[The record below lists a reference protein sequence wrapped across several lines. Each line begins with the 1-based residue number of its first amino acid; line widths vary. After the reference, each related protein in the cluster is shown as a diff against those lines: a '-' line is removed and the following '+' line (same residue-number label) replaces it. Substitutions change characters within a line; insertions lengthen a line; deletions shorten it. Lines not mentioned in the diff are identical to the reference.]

1 MDVAYPI
8 EPFDIPCKIVCPLLQ
23 CIAMEEKKYNQKEIE
38 KLFEAGS
45 HLGHKK
51 NRLHPKARKYVY
63 KMVNGVAVIDLTIT
77 AEQLHNA
84 KAYLME
90 AAKTGKTLLVVGTKR
105 VASQF
110 VQDYCKEKGIPHIT
124 TKWMP
129 GLLTNFETL
138 SKNTKKMVDYEKG
151 KEDGS
156 WEQFVKHERTKMQKD
171 LNRLKRL
178 YGGIEEMK
186 RKPDILFIIDI
197 KREKNAL
204 KEAKQNGIP
213 VIAITDTNTNPDTV
227 DFPVVANDDSP
238 TSAHYVIESIL
249 SAYTVEKNEA
259 AKETKPKEEVES
271 SKPKAETK
279 TEKKEEP
286 KAKKAPKK
294 VAVKKEVKEEVK
306 K

>member
-1 MDVAYPI
+1 
-8 EPFDIPCKIVCPLLQ
+8 
-23 CIAMEEKKYNQKEIE
+23 MEEKKYDTKEIE
-38 KLFEAGS
+38 KLFEVGA

-63 KMVNGVAVIDLTIT
+63 KMVNGVAVIDLTQT
-77 AEQLHNA
+77 AEQLHTA
-84 KAYLME
+84 KEYLKD
-90 AAKTGKTLLVVGTKR
+90 AAKNGKKLLVVGTKR

-110 VQDYCKEKGIPHIT
+110 VQEYCKENEIPHIT

-138 SKNTKKMVDYEKG
+138 SKNTKKMIDYEAG
-151 KEDGS
+151 KADGS

-178 YGGIEEMK
+178 YGGIENMK
-186 RKPDILFIIDI
+186 KKPDVLFIVDI

-204 KEAKQNGIP
+204 KEAKQNNIP

-227 DFPVVANDDSP
+227 DFPIVANDDSP

-249 SAYTVEKNEA
+249 SSYTVEKTEEA
-259 AKETKPKEEVES
+259 KATKPKTTSAKATVVKEE
-271 SKPKAETK
+271 
-279 TEKKEEP
+279 EKKVEE
-286 KAKKAPKK
+286 
-294 VAVKKEVKEEVK
+294 KKEVKEEKKPRKAVK
-306 K
+306 KPATKKE

>member
-1 MDVAYPI
+1 
-8 EPFDIPCKIVCPLLQ
+8 
-23 CIAMEEKKYNQKEIE
+23 MEEKKYNTKEIE
-38 KLFEAGS
+38 KLFEAGA

-77 AEQLHNA
+77 AEQLHVA
-84 KAYLME
+84 KEYLKD
-90 AAKTGKTLLVVGTKR
+90 AAKNGKRLLVVGTKR

-110 VQDYCKEKGIPHIT
+110 VQEYCKEKGIPHIT

-138 SKNTKKMVDYEKG
+138 SKNTKKMIDYETG
-151 KEDGS
+151 KENGS
-156 WEQFVKHERTKMQKD
+156 WDQFVKHERTKMQKD

-178 YGGIEEMK
+178 YGGIEDMK
-186 RKPDILFIIDI
+186 KKPDVLFIIDI

-227 DFPVVANDDSP
+227 DYPVVANDDSP

-249 SAYTVEKNEA
+249 SAYTVEKSEA
-259 AKETKPKEEVES
+259 AKATKPKEV
-271 SKPKAETK
+271 
-279 TEKKEEP
+279 KKEEVV
-286 KAKKAPKK
+286 KTEEAK
-294 VAVKKEVKEEVK
+294 VEVKEEVK
-306 K
+306 EEKKVKKVAKKTVKKETKE

>member
-1 MDVAYPI
+1 
-8 EPFDIPCKIVCPLLQ
+8 
-23 CIAMEEKKYNQKEIE
+23 MEEKKYNTKEIE
-38 KLFEAGS
+38 KLFEVGA

-84 KAYLME
+84 KAYLID
-90 AAKTGKTLLVVGTKR
+90 AAKTGKNLLVVGTKR

-110 VQDYCKEKGIPHIT
+110 VQEYCTKNGIPHIT

-138 SKNTKKMVDYEKG
+138 SKNTKKMIDYETG
-151 KEDGS
+151 KADGS

-178 YGGIEEMK
+178 YGGIEGMK
-186 RKPDILFIIDI
+186 NKPDILFIIDI

-238 TSAHYVIESIL
+238 SSAHYVIESIL
-249 SAYTVEKNEA
+249 SAYVVEQSEP
-259 AKETKPKEEVES
+259 AKATKPKEV
-271 SKPKAETK
+271 A
-279 TEKKEEP
+279 KKEI
-286 KAKKAPKK
+286 K
-294 VAVKKEVKEEVK
+294 KEEVK
-306 K
+306 VETAPKAEEVKKEEAKPKKATKKTVKKEEKE

>member
-1 MDVAYPI
+1 MW
-8 EPFDIPCKIVCPLLQ
+8 PLLQ
-23 CIAMEEKKYNQKEIE
+23 CIAMEEKKYNTKEIE
-38 KLFEAGS
+38 KLFAAGA

-63 KMVNGVAVIDLTIT
+63 KMVNGVAVIDLTQT
-77 AEQLHNA
+77 AEQLGIA
-84 KAYLME
+84 KDYLKE
-90 AAKTGKTLLVVGTKR
+90 AAKNGKRLLVVGTKR

-110 VQDYCKEKGIPHIT
+110 VQDFCKEKGIPHIT

-138 SKNTKKMVDYEKG
+138 SKNTKKMIDYEVG
-151 KEDGS
+151 KADGS

-178 YGGIEEMK
+178 YGGIEDMK
-186 RKPDILFIIDI
+186 KKPDVLFIIDI

-227 DFPVVANDDSP
+227 DYPVVANDDSP

-249 SAYTVEKNEA
+249 SAYTIEQSEG
-259 AKETKPKEEVES
+259 AKATKPPVRTPAPSAPAEKEEVA
-271 SKPKAETK
+271 KK
-279 TEKKEEP
+279 TEEKKLEVKEEK
-286 KAKKAPKK
+286 KAKKTVKK
-294 VAVKKEVKEEVK
+294 TVKKEVKE
-306 K
+306 

>member
-1 MDVAYPI
+1 
-8 EPFDIPCKIVCPLLQ
+8 
-23 CIAMEEKKYNQKEIE
+23 MEEKKYNTKEIE
-38 KLFEAGS
+38 KLFEAGA

-77 AEQLHNA
+77 AEQLHVA
-84 KAYLME
+84 KEYLKD
-90 AAKTGKTLLVVGTKR
+90 AAKNGKRLLVVGTKR

-110 VQDYCKEKGIPHIT
+110 VQEYCKEKGIPHIT

-138 SKNTKKMVDYEKG
+138 SKNTKKMIDYEVG
-151 KEDGS
+151 KENGS
-156 WEQFVKHERTKMQKD
+156 WDQFVKHERTKMQKD

-178 YGGIEEMK
+178 YGGIEDMK
-186 RKPDILFIIDI
+186 KKPDVLFIIDI

-227 DFPVVANDDSP
+227 DYPVVANDDSP

-249 SAYTVEKNEA
+249 SAYTVEKSEEA
-259 AKETKPKEEVES
+259 KATKPKEV
-271 SKPKAETK
+271 
-279 TEKKEEP
+279 KKEEVV
-286 KAKKAPKK
+286 KTEEAKVETKE
-294 VAVKKEVKEEVK
+294 EVKEEKKVK
-306 K
+306 KVAKKTVKKETKE

>member
-1 MDVAYPI
+1 M
-8 EPFDIPCKIVCPLLQ
+8 PCKTYDSLLQ

-38 KLFEAGS
+38 KLFEAGA

-51 NRLHPKARKYVY
+51 NRLHPKAKKYVY

-77 AEQLHNA
+77 AEQLHTA

-90 AAKTGKTLLVVGTKR
+90 AAKNGKNLLVVGTKR

-110 VQDYCKEKGIPHIT
+110 VQDYCKERTIPHIT

-138 SKNTKKMVDYEKG
+138 VKNTKKMLDYEQQKV
-151 KEDGS
+151 DGT

-178 YGGIEEMK
+178 YGGIADMK
-186 RKPDILFIIDI
+186 KKPDVLFIIDI

-227 DFPVVANDDSP
+227 DYPVVANDDSP
-238 TSAHYVIESIL
+238 TAAHYVIESIL
-249 SAYTVEKNEA
+249 SAYVVEKTEEA
-259 AKETKPKEEVES
+259 KATKAKEMVKATFSEATVAKE
-271 SKPKAETK
+271 
-279 TEKKEEP
+279 EKKEKVKKP
-286 KAKKAPKK
+286 KKAVKK
-294 VAVKKEVKEEVK
+294 AAVKKEAKE
-306 K
+306 

>member
-1 MDVAYPI
+1 
-8 EPFDIPCKIVCPLLQ
+8 
-23 CIAMEEKKYNQKEIE
+23 MEEKKYNTKEIE
-38 KLFEAGS
+38 KLFEAGA

-63 KMVNGVAVIDLTIT
+63 KMVNGVAVIDLTQT

-84 KAYLME
+84 KEYLKD
-90 AAKTGKTLLVVGTKR
+90 AAKNGKRLLVVGTKR

-138 SKNTKKMVDYEKG
+138 SKNTKKMIDYETG
-151 KEDGS
+151 KADGS

-178 YGGIEEMK
+178 YGGIEDMK
-186 RKPDILFIIDI
+186 KKPDLLFIIDI

-227 DFPVVANDDSP
+227 DYPVVANDDSP

-249 SAYTVEKNEA
+249 SAYTVEKAEEA
-259 AKETKPKEEVES
+259 KATKPKEAAKKEIKKEEV
-271 SKPKAETK
+271 KAPEK
-279 TEKKEEP
+279 KVEEKKEEVKDEKKP
-286 KAKKAPKK
+286 KKTVKKTAKKET
-294 VAVKKEVKEEVK
+294 KE
-306 K
+306 

>member
-1 MDVAYPI
+1 
-8 EPFDIPCKIVCPLLQ
+8 
-23 CIAMEEKKYNQKEIE
+23 MEEKKYDTKEIE
-38 KLFEAGS
+38 KLFEVGA

-63 KMVNGVAVIDLTIT
+63 KMVNGVAVIDLTQT

-84 KAYLME
+84 KEYLKE
-90 AAKTGKTLLVVGTKR
+90 ATKNGKSLLVVGTKR

-110 VQDYCKEKGIPHIT
+110 VQEYCKKNAIPHIT

-138 SKNTKKMVDYEKG
+138 SKNTKKMIDYETG
-151 KEDGS
+151 KADGS
-156 WEQFVKHERTKMQKD
+156 WDQFVKHERTKMQKD

-178 YGGIEEMK
+178 YGGIEDMK
-186 RKPDILFIIDI
+186 KKPDILFIIDI

-227 DFPVVANDDSP
+227 DYPVVANDDSP
-238 TSAHYVIESIL
+238 SSAHYVIESIL
-249 SAYTVEKNEA
+249 SAYTVEQTEPIK
-259 AKETKPKEEVES
+259 KEVIAPKVEEEI
-271 SKPKAETK
+271 KK
-279 TEKKEEP
+279 EKK
-286 KAKKAPKK
+286 PKK
-294 VAVKKEVKEEVK
+294 VAKKAAVKKETKE
-306 K
+306 

>member
-1 MDVAYPI
+1 
-8 EPFDIPCKIVCPLLQ
+8 
-23 CIAMEEKKYNQKEIE
+23 MEEKTNMKEIE
-38 KLFEAGS
+38 KLFEVGA

-63 KMVNGVAVIDLTIT
+63 KMVNGVAVIDLTQT
-77 AEQLHNA
+77 VVQLHIA
-84 KAYLME
+84 QQYLKQ
-90 AAKTGKTLLVVGTKR
+90 AAKEGKKLLVVGTKR

-110 VQDYCKEKGIPHIT
+110 IQEMCKENDIPHIT

-138 SKNTKKMVDYEKG
+138 SKNTKKMVDYEAG
-151 KEDGS
+151 KNDGS
-156 WEQFVKHERTKMQKD
+156 WDQFVKHERTKMQKD

-178 YGGIEEMK
+178 YGGIENLKK
-186 RKPDILFIIDI
+186 RPDILFIIDI

-238 TSAHYVIESIL
+238 TSSHYVVNAIL
-249 SAYTVEKNEA
+249 SSYKVEAEDAKKAEKAPEKKVEA
-259 AKETKPKEEVES
+259 A
-271 SKPKAETK
+271 
-279 TEKKEEP
+279 EKKEMKAEKEEKKDEKVEKKP
-286 KAKKAPKK
+286 KKATVAKKT
-294 VAVKKEVKEEVK
+294 VKKEEKE
-306 K
+306 

>member
-1 MDVAYPI
+1 
-8 EPFDIPCKIVCPLLQ
+8 
-23 CIAMEEKKYNQKEIE
+23 
-38 KLFEAGS
+38 
-45 HLGHKK
+45 
-51 NRLHPKARKYVY
+51 
-63 KMVNGVAVIDLTIT
+63 MVNGVAVIDLTQT
-77 AEQLHNA
+77 AEQLHIA
-84 KAYLME
+84 KEYLKE
-90 AAKTGKTLLVVGTKR
+90 AAKNDKKLLVVGTKR

-110 VQDYCKEKGIPHIT
+110 VQEYCKERGIPHIT

-138 SKNTKKMVDYEKG
+138 SKNTKKMIDYEVG
-151 KEDGS
+151 KTDGS

-178 YGGIEEMK
+178 YGGIEDMK
-186 RKPDILFIIDI
+186 KKPDLLFIIDI

-249 SAYTVEKNEA
+249 SAYAVEKIEETKA
-259 AKETKPKEEVES
+259 TKPKEVAKKEES
-271 SKPKAETK
+271 IEIKE
-279 TEKKEEP
+279 EKKEE
-286 KAKKAPKK
+286 KEEKKPKK
-294 VAVKKEVKEEVK
+294 VAKKTVAKKEVKE
-306 K
+306 

>member
-1 MDVAYPI
+1 
-8 EPFDIPCKIVCPLLQ
+8 
-23 CIAMEEKKYNQKEIE
+23 MEEKTNMKEIE
-38 KLFEAGS
+38 KLFEVGA

-63 KMVNGVAVIDLTIT
+63 KMVNGVAVIDLTQT
-77 AEQLHNA
+77 VVQLHIA
-84 KAYLME
+84 QQYLKQ
-90 AAKTGKTLLVVGTKR
+90 AAKEGKKLLVVGTKR

-110 VQDYCKEKGIPHIT
+110 IQEMCKENDIPHIT

-138 SKNTKKMVDYEKG
+138 SKNTKKMVDYEAG
-151 KEDGS
+151 KNDGS
-156 WEQFVKHERTKMQKD
+156 WDQFVKHERTKMQKD

-178 YGGIEEMK
+178 YGGIENLKK
-186 RKPDILFIIDI
+186 RPDILFIIDI

-238 TSAHYVIESIL
+238 TSSHYVVNAIL
-249 SAYTVEKNEA
+249 SSYKVEAED
-259 AKETKPKEEVES
+259 AK
-271 SKPKAETK
+271 KAEK
-279 TEKKEEP
+279 TEKAPEKKVEAAEKKEMKAEKEE
-286 KAKKAPKK
+286 KKDEKVEKKQKKATVAKK
-294 VAVKKEVKEEVK
+294 AVKKEEKE
-306 K
+306 

>member
-1 MDVAYPI
+1 
-8 EPFDIPCKIVCPLLQ
+8 
-23 CIAMEEKKYNQKEIE
+23 MEEKKYNTKEIE
-38 KLFEAGS
+38 KLFEVGA

-90 AAKTGKTLLVVGTKR
+90 AAKVGKRLLVVGTKR

-110 VQDYCKEKGIPHIT
+110 VQEYCTKNGIPHIT

-138 SKNTKKMVDYEKG
+138 SKNTKKMIDYELG
-151 KEDGS
+151 KADGS

-178 YGGIEEMK
+178 YGGIEGMK
-186 RKPDILFIIDI
+186 NKPDILFIIDI

-238 TSAHYVIESIL
+238 SSAHYVIESIL
-249 SAYTVEKNEA
+249 SAYTTEESEA
-259 AKETKPKEEVES
+259 AKATKPKEAVKKEIKKEEVA
-271 SKPKAETK
+271 SKSEETK
-279 TEKKEEP
+279 VEKKEEP
-286 KAKKAPKK
+286 KPKK
-294 VAVKKEVKEEVK
+294 IVKKTVKKETKE
-306 K
+306 

>member
-1 MDVAYPI
+1 
-8 EPFDIPCKIVCPLLQ
+8 
-23 CIAMEEKKYNQKEIE
+23 MEEKKYNQKEIE
-38 KLFEAGS
+38 KLFEVGA

-77 AEQLHNA
+77 AEQLQAA
-84 KAYLME
+84 KEYLKE
-90 AAKTGKTLLVVGTKR
+90 AAKNGKTLLVVGTKR

-110 VQDYCKEKGIPHIT
+110 VQEYCKEKGIPHIT

-138 SKNTKKMVDYEKG
+138 SKNTKKMIDYEIG
-151 KEDGS
+151 KADGS

-186 RKPDILFIIDI
+186 RKPDVLFIIDI

-249 SAYTVEKNEA
+249 SAYTVEKSEA
-259 AKETKPKEEVES
+259 AKATKPKEV
-271 SKPKAETK
+271 
-279 TEKKEEP
+279 KKEEVEE
-286 KAKKAPKK
+286 KTKTVEATSVKTTAAKE
-294 VAVKKEVKEEVK
+294 VKKEEAKPKKTTKKAAKKEVAE
-306 K
+306 

>member
-1 MDVAYPI
+1 
-8 EPFDIPCKIVCPLLQ
+8 
-23 CIAMEEKKYNQKEIE
+23 MEEKKYNTKEIE
-38 KLFEAGS
+38 KLFEAGA

-84 KAYLME
+84 KEYLKE
-90 AAKTGKTLLVVGTKR
+90 AAKNGKKLLVVGTKR

-138 SKNTKKMVDYEKG
+138 SKNTKKMIDYETG
-151 KEDGS
+151 KADGS
-156 WEQFVKHERTKMQKD
+156 WDQFVKHERTKMQKD

-186 RKPDILFIIDI
+186 KKPDVLFIVDI

-227 DFPVVANDDSP
+227 DYPVVANDDSP

-249 SAYTVEKNEA
+249 SAYAVEKTEEA
-259 AKETKPKEEVES
+259 KATKP
-271 SKPKAETK
+271 K
-279 TEKKEEP
+279 TEKKTET
-286 KAKKAPKK
+286 
-294 VAVKKEVKEEVK
+294 KKEVEKVVEAPKAEEKKEEVK
-306 K
+306 AEKKEKKTIKKAEKKTTKE

>member
-1 MDVAYPI
+1 
-8 EPFDIPCKIVCPLLQ
+8 
-23 CIAMEEKKYNQKEIE
+23 MEEKTNMKEIE
-38 KLFEAGS
+38 KLFEVGA

-63 KMVNGVAVIDLTIT
+63 KMVNGVAVIDLTQT
-77 AEQLHNA
+77 VVQLHIA
-84 KAYLME
+84 QQYLKQ
-90 AAKTGKTLLVVGTKR
+90 AAKEGKKLLVVGTKR

-110 VQDYCKEKGIPHIT
+110 IQEMCKENDIPHIT

-138 SKNTKKMVDYEKG
+138 SKNTKKMVDYEAG
-151 KEDGS
+151 KNDGS
-156 WEQFVKHERTKMQKD
+156 WDQFVKHERTKMQKD

-178 YGGIEEMK
+178 YGGIENLKK
-186 RKPDILFIIDI
+186 RPDILFIIDI

-238 TSAHYVIESIL
+238 TSSHYVVNAIL
-249 SAYTVEKNEA
+249 SAYKVEAEDAKKTEKVEKAPE
-259 AKETKPKEEVES
+259 K
-271 SKPKAETK
+271 KAEPAEKKETK
-279 TEKKEEP
+279 TEKEEKKEEKVEKKP
-286 KAKKAPKK
+286 KKAAAAKKT
-294 VAVKKEVKEEVK
+294 VKKEEKE
-306 K
+306 

>member
-1 MDVAYPI
+1 
-8 EPFDIPCKIVCPLLQ
+8 
-23 CIAMEEKKYNQKEIE
+23 MEEKKYNQKEIE

-90 AAKTGKTLLVVGTKR
+90 AAKAGKTLLVVGTKR

-110 VQDYCKEKGIPHIT
+110 VADYCKEKGIPHIT

-138 SKNTKKMVDYEKG
+138 SKNTKKMIDYETG
-151 KEDGS
+151 KADGS

-227 DFPVVANDDSP
+227 DYPVVANDDSP

-249 SAYTVEKNEA
+249 SAYSVESNEA
-259 AKETKPKEEVES
+259 AKATKPKTVKKEEVKEE
-271 SKPKAETK
+271 AE
-279 TEKKEEP
+279 EKKEAVAKAVASKEEK
-286 KAKKAPKK
+286 KAKKPAKK
-294 VAVKKEVKEEVK
+294 PATKKEVKE
-306 K
+306 

>member
-1 MDVAYPI
+1 
-8 EPFDIPCKIVCPLLQ
+8 
-23 CIAMEEKKYNQKEIE
+23 MEEKTNMKEIE
-38 KLFEAGS
+38 KLFEVGA

-63 KMVNGVAVIDLTIT
+63 KMVNGVAVIDLTKT
-77 AEQLHNA
+77 VVQLHLA
-84 KAYLME
+84 QQYLKQ
-90 AAKTGKTLLVVGTKR
+90 AAKEGKKLLVVGTKR

-110 VQDYCKEKGIPHIT
+110 IQEMCKENDIPYIT

-138 SKNTKKMVDYEKG
+138 SKNTKKMITYETDKA
-151 KEDGS
+151 DGS
-156 WEQFVKHERTKMQKD
+156 WDQFVKHERTKMQKD

-178 YGGIEEMK
+178 YGGIENLKK
-186 RKPDILFIIDI
+186 RPDVLFIIDI

-238 TSAHYVIESIL
+238 TSSHYVVNAIL
-249 SAYTVEKNEA
+249 SAYKIEGEEAKKTEKVEKKVEA
-259 AKETKPKEEVES
+259 VVEAETAVKEE
-271 SKPKAETK
+271 K
-279 TEKKEEP
+279 TEKKT
-286 KAKKAPKK
+286 KK
-294 VAVKKEVKEEVK
+294 VAKKTVKKEEKE
-306 K
+306 

>member
-1 MDVAYPI
+1 
-8 EPFDIPCKIVCPLLQ
+8 
-23 CIAMEEKKYNQKEIE
+23 MEEKKYDTKEIE
-38 KLFEAGS
+38 KLFEVGA

-63 KMVNGVAVIDLTIT
+63 KMVNGVAVIDLTQT
-77 AEQLHNA
+77 AQQLH
-84 KAYLME
+84 
-90 AAKTGKTLLVVGTKR
+90 AAKEYLKEMAKNSKRLLVVGTKR

-138 SKNTKKMVDYEKG
+138 SKNTKKMIDYETQKA
-151 KEDGS
+151 DGS

-178 YGGIEEMK
+178 YGGIEDMK
-186 RKPDILFIIDI
+186 KKPDVLFIIDI

-227 DFPVVANDDSP
+227 DYPIVANDDSP
-238 TSAHYVIESIL
+238 TSAHYIIESVLAAFIVDK
-249 SAYTVEKNEA
+249 TEEA
-259 AKETKPKEEVES
+259 KATKPKEVVE
-271 SKPKAETK
+271 KEPKKDEEKGETAPK
-279 TEKKEEP
+279 MDEEKKDE
-286 KAKKAPKK
+286 KKPKK
-294 VAVKKEVKEEVK
+294 VVKKAVKKETKE
-306 K
+306 

>member
-1 MDVAYPI
+1 
-8 EPFDIPCKIVCPLLQ
+8 
-23 CIAMEEKKYNQKEIE
+23 MEEKTNMKEIE
-38 KLFEAGS
+38 KLFEVGA

-63 KMVNGVAVIDLTIT
+63 KMVNGVAVIDLTQT
-77 AEQLHNA
+77 VVQLHTA
-84 KAYLME
+84 QQYLKQ
-90 AAKTGKTLLVVGTKR
+90 AAKEGKKLLVVGTKR

-110 VQDYCKEKGIPHIT
+110 IQEMCKENDIPHIT

-138 SKNTKKMVDYEKG
+138 SKNTKKMVDYEAG
-151 KEDGS
+151 KNDGS
-156 WEQFVKHERTKMQKD
+156 WDQFVKHERTKMQKD

-178 YGGIEEMK
+178 YGGIENLKK
-186 RKPDILFIIDI
+186 RPDILFIIDI

-238 TSAHYVIESIL
+238 TSSHYVVNAIL
-249 SAYTVEKNEA
+249 SSYKVDAEDAKKTEKAPEKKAEPAKKEEKVEKEE
-259 AKETKPKEEVES
+259 KKEE
-271 SKPKAETK
+271 K
-279 TEKKEEP
+279 TEKKP
-286 KAKKAPKK
+286 KKATTAKK
-294 VAVKKEVKEEVK
+294 AVKKEEKE
-306 K
+306 